1 MSIQTE
7 IANHFK
13 RVAQLRIDY
22 KNEISES
29 KRKFIVVLAKAHK
42 KDIERLREKEKSA
55 ADVIK

>member
-7 IANHFK
+7 IANHLK

-22 KNEISES
+22 KNEASES

-42 KDIERLREKEKSA
+42 TDIERLREKEK
-55 ADVIK
+55 